1 MGSDGLNQNLDISKA
16 YLIEAKNDYDVV
28 PILIENKRY
37 SIAAYHAQQAV
48 EKLLKAC
55 LAGEGKIGIYKH
67 EIFSFFL
74 NTFNEKIDT
83 VTMAKLE
90 DAVVPLEENWALS
103 RYPDWSVKPIW
114 IPSHQITFDNARM
127 SDARMRTVFEILI
140 PFLKGNYKI
149 QV

>member
-1 MGSDGLNQNLDISKA
+1 MNQNLDISKA
-16 YLIEAKNDYDVV
+16 YLIEAKNDYDTVSM
-28 PILIENKRY
+28 LIENKKY

-55 LAGEGKIGIYKH
+55 LAAEGKIGIYKH

-74 NTFNEKIDT
+74 NTFNEKIDIR
-83 VTMAKLE
+83 TMAKLE
-90 DAVVPLEENWALS
+90 DAVVPIEESWALS

-114 IPSHQITFDNARM
+114 IPSQQITFDNAKM
-127 SDARMRTVFEILI
+127 SEARMRTVFEILV
-140 PFLKGNYKI
+140 PFLKANYKI

>member
-1 MGSDGLNQNLDISKA
+1 MTQNPDIARA
-16 YLIEAKNDYDVV
+16 YLIEASNDCDVV
-28 PILIENKRY
+28 SLLIDYKKF
-37 SIAAYHAQQAV
+37 SIAVYHAQQAV

-55 LAGEGKIGIYKH
+55 LAAEGKIGIYKH

-74 NTFNEKIDT
+74 NEFDDKIDN

-90 DAVVPLEENWALS
+90 DAVIPLEENWAIS

-114 IPSHQITFDNARM
+114 IPSQQFTLDNATM
-127 SDARMRTVFEILI
+127 SETRMRTVFEILV
-140 PFLKGNYKI
+140 PFLKENHKI

>member
-1 MGSDGLNQNLDISKA
+1 MNQNLDISKA

-28 PILIENKRY
+28 PILIENKKY
-37 SIAAYHAQQAV
+37 SIATYHSQQAV

-55 LAGEGKIGIYKH
+55 LAAEGKIGIYRH

-74 NTFNEKIDT
+74 NAFNEKIDN

-90 DAVVPLEENWALS
+90 DAVVPQEENWALS
-103 RYPDWSVKPIW
+103 RYPDWSAKPIW
-114 IPSHQITFDNARM
+114 IPSQQITFDNARM

-140 PFLKGNYKI
+140 PFLKENYKI